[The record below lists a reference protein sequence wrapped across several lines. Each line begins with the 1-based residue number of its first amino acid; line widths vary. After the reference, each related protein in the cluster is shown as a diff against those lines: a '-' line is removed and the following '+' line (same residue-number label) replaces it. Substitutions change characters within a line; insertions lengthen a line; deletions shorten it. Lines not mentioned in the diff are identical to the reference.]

1 MGKNMQRLG
10 DTLSGTMRRTA
21 GAMMPTTLELG
32 VINGNYA
39 LITDSIKTPIPK
51 GDYMV
56 NIILASESY
65 DTEETT
71 HTHDG
76 GNHGGHQSGNGSHSH
91 DGGEH
96 VHRLPS
102 VFRALLPGD
111 RVLVAWCGYEPIV
124 IAILVGS

>member
-10 DTLSGTMRRTA
+10 ETLSGAMRKTA
-21 GAMMPTTLELG
+21 GAMVPTTLELG
-32 VINGNYA
+32 TINGN
-39 LITDSIKTPIPK
+39 LSLSTDSLKTPIPK

-56 NIILASESY
+56 NITLASETY

-76 GNHGGHQSGNGSHSH
+76 GEHEGHKSGDGGHSHE
-91 DGGEH
+91 GGEH
-96 VHRLPS
+96 VHRLPE
-102 VFRALLPGD
+102 VFRGLLPGD
-111 RVLVAWCGYEPIV
+111 RVLVAWCGYEPVV